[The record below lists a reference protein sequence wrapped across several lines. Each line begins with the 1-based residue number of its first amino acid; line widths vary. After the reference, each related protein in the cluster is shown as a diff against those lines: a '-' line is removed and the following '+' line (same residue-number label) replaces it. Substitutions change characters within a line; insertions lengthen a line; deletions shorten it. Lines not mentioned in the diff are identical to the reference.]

1 MHTFVKIESNFIF
14 FYLQFKLNPKQIK
27 NQRIIISPLNWGMGH
42 LSRCIPL
49 IEQLLQQENTCFL
62 AADQNHLSIAMQYF
76 GKRIEYIQLDP
87 YPFKFNTKGFS
98 ISTIFQESIPLWK
111 NYKQENK
118 TLNFLVKELNIS
130 IVISDHRY
138 GFYSSKCTNI
148 FLTHQ
153 CQLPLSRIEF
163 PFQWIHEFLMSK
175 FNFIW
180 IVDTPNNDF
189 AGNLSRVILPNSYFI
204 GTLSRF
210 KDCGPTSKN
219 IDGILLISGP
229 KEFAKICLD
238 HFLPEL
244 HKFQNKL
251 IIGPKSI
258 SQYIPAEYFQ
268 YFISNENWIEI
279 DEYLCRTKLI
289 MGFCGYSTIMDIA
302 ALNCDADLIPTPGQ
316 AEQEYLYKK
325 QKRLDKSSL

>member
-14 FYLQFKLNPKQIK
+14 FYLHFKLNPKQIK

-49 IEQLLQQENTCFL
+49 IEQLLLQENTCFL
-62 AADQNHLSIAMQYF
+62 AADQQHLSIAMQYF
-76 GKRIEYIQLDP
+76 GNRIEYIQLEP

-111 NYKQENK
+111 NYNQENK
-118 TLNFLVKELNIS
+118 TLSFLVNELNIS

-138 GFYSSKCTNI
+138 GFYSSKCINI
-148 FLTHQ
+148 FMTHQ
-153 CQLPLSRIEF
+153 CQLPLSRFEF

-189 AGNLSRVILPNSYFI
+189 AGNLSRVILPNSYYI

-210 KDCGPTSKN
+210 KESKQSKKS
-219 IDGILLISGP
+219 IDGVLLISGP

-244 HKFQNKL
+244 HKFESKL
-251 IIGPKSI
+251 IIGPKSLKPYL
-258 SQYIPAEYFQ
+258 SEKNLA

-279 DEYLCRTKLI
+279 DKHLSNAKLI
-289 MGFCGYSTIMDIA
+289 MGFCGYSTLMDIA
-302 ALNCDADLIPTPGQ
+302 VLKCASDLIPTPGQ

>member
-14 FYLQFKLNPKQIK
+14 IYLQFKLNPKQIK

-62 AADQNHLSIAMQYF
+62 AADQQHLSIAMQYF

-111 NYKQENK
+111 NYIQENK
-118 TLNFLVKELNIS
+118 TLSFLINELEIS

-138 GFYSSKCTNI
+138 GFYSSKCTSI
-148 FLTHQ
+148 FMTHQ
-153 CQLPLSRIEF
+153 CRLPLSRFEF
-163 PFQWIHEFLMSK
+163 PFQWIHKFLMRK
-175 FNFIW
+175 FNYIW

-189 AGNLSRVILPNSYFI
+189 AGDLSRMILPNSIYI
-204 GTLSRF
+204 GSLSRF
-210 KDCGPTSKN
+210 THSEQKEKTIDCL
-219 IDGILLISGP
+219 LLISGP

-244 HKFQNKL
+244 DNFEKKL

-258 SQYIPAEYFQ
+258 IPYLTEVELK
-268 YFISNENWIEI
+268 YFISNDDWQEI
-279 DEYLCRTKLI
+279 DKHISRTKLI
-289 MGFCGYSTIMDIA
+289 MGFCGYSTLMDIA
-302 ALNCDADLIPTPGQ
+302 ALKCNSELIPTPGQ